1 MILLTGATG
10 LTGSH
15 LLYFLLEKG
24 KKVRALYRSV
34 EKKER
39 VKNIFSLFT
48 DQVEYYFNQIDWV
61 MADLTDIPALTLAF
75 KDIEEVYHT
84 AAYVSFNPKDQHQL
98 QKSTV
103 EGTAN
108 VVNLSLS
115 EGVKKFCHISSIAT
129 LSKLPHQP
137 ITEENYWNPDE
148 ENNLYSL
155 AKYAAEMEVWRG
167 MEEGLQ
173 VVIVNPGLI
182 LGSGFWDSGTSLI
195 IQKIARGVSFFPT
208 GKIGW
213 IDVIDVA
220 EICILLMDKN
230 HFGHRYILVSENQS
244 YRDFMNQVAL
254 FLNQSP
260 PTRPLHS
267 WQLHILRMG
276 DKLRS
281 WVTGKPRQL
290 FASTVRSMS
299 KQQEYSNQKLI
310 EKTNYSFIPWEQTLH
325 RICRDFNAS
334 LRD

>member
-24 KKVRALYRSV
+24 KKVRALYRSE
-34 EKKER
+34 EKKQR
-39 VKNIFSLFT
+39 VRQIFGLFT
-48 DQVEYYFNQIDWV
+48 DQPERYFDQIDWFL
-61 MADLTDIPALTLAF
+61 ADLTDIPALTSAF
-75 KDIEEVYHT
+75 EGIEEVYHT
-84 AAYVSFNPKDQHQL
+84 AAYVTFNPKHQHRV

-103 EGTAN
+103 EATAN

-115 EGVKKFCHISSIAT
+115 VGVKKFCHISSIAT

-148 ENNLYSL
+148 ANNLYSI

-182 LGSGFWDSGTSLI
+182 LGSGFWDSGTGLMF
-195 IQKIARGVSFFPT
+195 KRVSKGLTFYPT
-208 GKIGW
+208 GKTGW

-220 EICILLMDKN
+220 KICMLLMEHN
-230 HFGHRYILVSENQS
+230 HLGQRYIVVSENQS
-244 YRDFMNQVAL
+244 YRDFICQVANT
-254 FLNQSP
+254 FNQSP
-260 PTRPLHS
+260 PTRPIYN
-267 WQLHILRMG
+267 WQLHLLRIGDILRS
-276 DKLRS
+276 LL
-281 WVTGKPRQL
+281 TGKSRQL

-299 KQQEYSNQKLI
+299 KQYEYSNQKLM
-310 EKTNYSFIPWEQTLH
+310 EKTNYSFIPWEQTIQ
-325 RICRDFNAS
+325 RICRDFNTS
-334 LRD
+334 FRD